1 MSDCS
6 RTSSLDCVYFTAK
19 ATTDMRRTVKQ
30 KLWWSIM
37 TAVRKLSAASH
48 LTCETKMAITVSVSF
63 YVMSLVLTGRYLS
76 LIGAN
81 NQNI

>member
-1 MSDCS
+1 M
-6 RTSSLDCVYFTAK
+6 
-19 ATTDMRRTVKQ
+19 AT
-30 KLWWSIM
+30 
-37 TAVRKLSAASH
+37 VRKLSAASH

>member
-1 MSDCS
+1 M
-6 RTSSLDCVYFTAK
+6 
-19 ATTDMRRTVKQ
+19 TT
-30 KLWWSIM
+30 
-37 TAVRKLSAASH
+37 VRKLSAAFH